1 VATQRTLVIIKPDG
15 MQRGLATEI
24 LGRIERRG
32 LRFAGLKVMRLTPQL
47 AERHYAEHAGRPFYA
62 GLVTYITSFP
72 VIVAA
77 VDGPDAIAAV
87 RQLMGATRPGEA
99 APGTVRADYAITVDF
114 NLVHGSANEAD
125 AQREVELFFTASEL
139 VPYERVIDAWI
150 AKG

>member
-1 VATQRTLVIIKPDG
+1 MATQRTLVIVKPDA

-32 LRFAGLKVMRLTPQL
+32 LRFAGLKVMQITPEL
-47 AERHYAEHAGRPFYA
+47 AGRHYAEHQGRPFYA
-62 GLVTYITSFP
+62 GLVSYMTSFP

-77 VDGPDAIAAV
+77 VEGHEAIASV

-99 APGTVRADYAITVDF
+99 TPGTIRADYGLTVDF

-125 AQREVELFFTASEL
+125 AARELDLFFSASEL
-139 VPYERVIDAWI
+139 VGYERVIDAWI
-150 AKG
+150 AKA